1 VCHDGSYS
9 GKRPQLLAVQIALF
23 SDEHP
28 DKCPAPES
36 DAPSRSHAAL
46 PLGEQQSDGDLRR
59 QVGSHDRTTML
70 NKHLHWIERKK
81 EIVLGGSM
89 M

>member
-1 VCHDGSYS
+1 MSTPTS
-9 GKRPQLLAVQIALF
+9 AQLQNLML
-23 SDEHP
+23 P
-28 DKCPAPES
+28 
-36 DAPSRSHAAL
+36 HAAL